1 MRWFTLSPLRLSR
14 KSKAGAAP
22 GVHQECTTVLTEGT
36 PSHNCTHRGHTLT
49 QLTING
55 LGTLGVRGWAG
66 CMGVDEDRPCS
77 LIRAPHPVVI
87 ETWYLCIG
95 LEVSGEELL
104 DFSSD
109 KVVSPRVQLEQ
120 AMHKLQEGAQEVMCG
135 VCEGEGV
142 RGCTWWRWVRMQ
154 MVTPCTGAFLVEVR
168 QRQASTS
175 RGSRQRLSDYGKTS
189 GRR

>member
-1 MRWFTLSPLRLSR
+1 MVHLVSSETVEEKQGWSSTW
-14 KSKAGAAP
+14 GAP
-22 GVHQECTTVLTEGT
+22 RMQ
-36 PSHNCTHRGHTLT
+36 NCTHRGHTLT

-175 RGSRQRLSDYGKTS
+175 RGSRQRLSDYGRTS